1 MIKCTHFKWGSM
13 SLTNI
18 FTGVT
23 NTAIEISN
31 VSITLKSSFMVPA
44 IHPHAPSHT
53 HTSDLWQSL
62 VFFSVAIAYL
72 GVSHKWNHSVLDDLM
87 LLRILVHSFLQ
98 QIGIPFLWLCHKVY
112 PFLLLNF
119 KRTVLS
125 YRQVGQRK
133 VKTRVNRKIFIIDVI
148 IS

>member
-1 MIKCTHFKWGSM
+1 MGFDEFDEYIHWYNQHCNWDIKRFHPFKKFLYGPC
-13 SLTNI
+13 
-18 FTGVT
+18 
-23 NTAIEISN
+23 NTSP
-31 VSITLKSSFMVPA
+31 TPA
-44 IHPHAPSHT
+44 PT

-112 PFLLLNF
+112 PFLLVNF

-133 VKTRVNRKIFIIDVI
+133 VKRVNRKIFIIDVI